1 MYDQLIKVS
10 NIILKIGSRL
20 NQFFT
25 RAKALYNNLINNYKI
40 KEFYSNKKV
49 RANYKKKF
57 KQPLYFFHKIKQIN
71 YKIHPIIQSIF
82 IINF

>member
-40 KEFYSNKKV
+40 KEFYSNKEV

-57 KQPLYFFHKIKQIN
+57 K
-71 YKIHPIIQSIF
+71 
-82 IINF
+82 